1 MLMSDEFVYLF
12 YSEIIKFNKMKRNY
26 LFIVLM
32 IFPLFSIAQEQV
44 KDAPAPIA
52 PYSQYRLAN
61 GTLYLSGQI
70 GINPKTKEMVK
81 GGVEEQTH
89 QVMKNIGAILKANKM
104 DYSDLVKCTVYL
116 VDIRDYEKMNKV
128 YGSYFKD
135 KFPARAAIEVS
146 NLPKQ
151 AQVEIASIAVKEKR

>member
-1 MLMSDEFVYLF
+1 MKKNLLITVLF
-12 YSEIIKFNKMKRNY
+12 LI
-26 LFIVLM
+26 
-32 IFPLFSIAQEQV
+32 PLFSYAQQQV

-52 PYSQYRLAN
+52 PYSQFRLAN

-70 GINPKTKEMVK
+70 GINPKTKKMVN
-81 GGVEEQTH
+81 GGIEDQTH

-128 YGSYFKD
+128 YGSFFKG

-146 NLPKQ
+146 RSEERR
-151 AQVEIASIAVKEKR
+151 VGKECRSRWSPYH